1 MKRLLITGAAGGLGT
16 VLRGKLRGM
25 ADILRLADIVDPGPA
40 GANEET
46 VTCDLGDYDAVMQLV
61 EGCDGIVHLGG
72 RSIEDTFET
81 ILNANIR
88 GTYHIYE
95 ASRRFGSPRIIFASS
110 NHAIGFHSVQTK
122 LDGRSPQR
130 PDSIYGLSKCFGEDL
145 ATYYNDKFG
154 VETVSIR
161 IGSSFPEPR
170 DRRMLTTWLSYDDLT
185 SLIAASFAAPV
196 VGHTVVYGASAN
208 QASWW
213 DNSHA
218 SFLGWQ
224 PKDSSEQFRAK
235 VEAASPAQDPS
246 SPATLFQGG
255 GFAAAGHFED

>member
-1 MKRLLITGAAGGLGT
+1 MKRLLITGAAGGLGS
-16 VLRGKLRGM
+16 VLREKLAGM
-25 ADILRLADIVDPGPA
+25 ADVLRLSDIVDPGPA
-40 GANEET
+40 GPNEET
-46 VTCDLGDYDAVMQLV
+46 VTCDLGDYDAVMKLV

-72 RSIEDTFET
+72 RSIEDTFEI

-88 GTYHIYE
+88 GTYHVYE
-95 ASRRFGSPRIIFASS
+95 AARKHGKPRIIFASS

-122 LDGRSPQR
+122 LDGKSEQR

-145 ATYYNDKFG
+145 ATYYHDKFG

-185 SLIAASFAAPV
+185 DLIGKSFAASV

-208 QASWW
+208 SASWW

-218 SFLGWQ
+218 AFLGWT

-235 VEAASPAQDPS
+235 VEAASPPQDPE
-246 SPATLFQGG
+246 SPATRFQGG
-255 GFAAAGHFED
+255 GFAAVGHYED